1 MPLRI
6 TKDDTEPGRVT
17 LTLEGTVMLPWI
29 NELFRECLGCS
40 GQDTKVRLDLRGV
53 DFVDGHGVTALRAL
67 MHLGMRLVNVPP
79 IIDEL
84 LRESTGS

>member
-6 TKDDTEPGRVT
+6 TKDDTQPGRVT

-29 NELFRECLGCS
+29 NELFRECLSCS
-40 GQDTKVRLDLRGV
+40 GPSTNVRLDLRGV
-53 DFVDGHGVTALRAL
+53 DFVDEHGVTALRAL
-67 MHLGMRLVNVPP
+67 IHLGVRLVSVPP

-84 LRESTGS
+84 LRESTGF